1 VLIVAWTKITMAIA
15 GDEWI
20 GRARQRLAARRGEK
34 PVRKAG
40 QLRALWREV
49 QNAMDDGQSLET
61 IRAWLEEE
69 GLTLTSGTLRSYIWR
84 VRQSQ
89 RADAAR
95 RFLDAAIAAPTGT
108 SSVTQLSSGKKP
120 EEVPVATESA
130 KPAALFDPL
139 AQAQE
144 ALAKRRFD
152 IRKIHGDGDPTGRN
166 LF

>member
-1 VLIVAWTKITMAIA
+1 MTIS

-20 GRARQRLAARRGEK
+20 GRARQHLATRRGEK

-61 IRAWLEEE
+61 IRSWLKEE

-84 VRQSQ
+84 IRQKQ
-89 RADAAR
+89 RVDAAR
-95 RFLDAAIAAPTGT
+95 RFLAAAIAAPTGT
-108 SSVTQLSSGKKP
+108 PSVTQLSLGKKP
-120 EEVPVATESA
+120 EEVPIATESA
-130 KPAALFDPL
+130 KPAVPSDPL

-152 IRKIHGDGDPTGRN
+152 IRKIHGDGDPSGRN

>member
-1 VLIVAWTKITMAIA
+1 MTIS

-20 GRARQRLAARRGEK
+20 GRARRRLATRRGEK

-49 QNAMDDGQSLET
+49 QSAVDDGQSLET
-61 IRAWLEEE
+61 VRAWLKDE

-84 VRQSQ
+84 VRRRQ
-89 RADAAR
+89 RADAER
-95 RFLDAAIAAPTGT
+95 RFLEAAIAAPTGT
-108 SSVTQLSSGKKP
+108 PSVTQLSLGTKS
-120 EEVPVATESA
+120 EDAPVAAESA
-130 KPAALFDPL
+130 KPAAPSDPL

-144 ALAKRRFD
+144 ALSKRRFD
-152 IRKIHGDGDPTGRN
+152 IRKIHGDGDPSGRD